1 MDGLIPYNRRQV
13 VVAVKADMLKY
24 SQDNSLLPLRR
35 HKGLI
40 VYKEHKALFH
50 SSNLGSEVSWARR
63 IDDLFCSYANQKEVF
78 RNRSANG

>member
-50 SSNLGSEVSWARR
+50 SILV
-63 IDDLFCSYANQKEVF
+63 I
-78 RNRSANG
+78 